1 MLLAEVSY
9 VATQAV
15 IAVDDLVEISNVHLA
30 LEDEAQQ
37 YGILDDVS
45 AVARVLLLLVSGE
58 EKKWKSTQLPKR
70 TGVLPKI
77 TSQFS
82 MFSVKLTVCHDSSP
96 PDNWL
101 VKPPKKRIIFHR
113 TKKRFQGLY
122 SLLLFL
128 GW

>member
-37 YGILDDVS
+37 YGNLDDVS

-58 EKKWKSTQLPKR
+58 EKKMEINTAPQKDWCAT
-70 TGVLPKI
+70 
-77 TSQFS
+77 
-82 MFSVKLTVCHDSSP
+82 
-96 PDNWL
+96 
-101 VKPPKKRIIFHR
+101 
-113 TKKRFQGLY
+113 
-122 SLLLFL
+122 
-128 GW
+128 